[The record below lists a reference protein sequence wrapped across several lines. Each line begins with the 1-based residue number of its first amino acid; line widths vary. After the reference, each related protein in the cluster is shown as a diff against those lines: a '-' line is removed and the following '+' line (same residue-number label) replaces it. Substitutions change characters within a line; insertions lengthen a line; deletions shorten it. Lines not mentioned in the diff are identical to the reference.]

1 MNLMDNI
8 YKKASSNKKR
18 IVLVETE
25 DIRIL
30 EAASLAVEK
39 NLADIVLL
47 GEAEKIN
54 SLAAENGL
62 DLSSCEI
69 ISVVNNEKLSEFA
82 QEYYQLRKHKGIS
95 LEDAELAVQ
104 KPINFA
110 AMLVHTNYVDG
121 MVAGAVH
128 STAEVL
134 RSALQIVGTDPNS
147 KLVSTFFIMQVP
159 NTEYGEAGI
168 FAFSDAG
175 MVENPNSE
183 QLSEIAIST
192 ANSFKSLLEIE
203 PKVALLSY
211 SSKGSGKSEMVNKV
225 VEATELAKAKAPYLA
240 IDGELQVDAA
250 IDEAVAKQKVKDSE
264 VAGQANVL
272 IFPDLNSGN
281 IAYKL
286 VQRLAKADA
295 FGPVTQG
302 LAKPVND
309 LSRGSSVEDILGVIA
324 ITAVQ
329 AQIN

>member
-1 MNLMDNI
+1 MSLMDNI
-8 YKKASSNKKR
+8 YKKATNNKRR

-25 DIRIL
+25 DLRIL
-30 EAASLAVEK
+30 EAASQAVAK
-39 NLADIVLL
+39 NLADIILL
-47 GEAEKIN
+47 GDAEKIEK
-54 SLAAENGL
+54 LANENGL
-62 DLSSCEI
+62 NLSSCEI
-69 ISVVNNEKLSEFA
+69 ISVENSDRQLEFA
-82 QEYYQLRKHKGIS
+82 EEYYQLRKHKGIS
-95 LEDAELAVQ
+95 LEDAKLAIK
-104 KPINFA
+104 KPLNFA

-134 RSALQIVGTDPNS
+134 RSALQIVGTAPNS

-159 NTEYGEAGI
+159 NTEYGEKGV

-183 QLSEIAIST
+183 QLSEIAIAT
-192 ANSFKSLLEIE
+192 AHSFESLLEIE
-203 PKVALLSY
+203 PQVALLSY
-211 SSKGSGKSEMVNKV
+211 SSKGSGNSEMVNKV
-225 VEATELAKAKAPYLA
+225 VEATKIAKAKAPQIA

-250 IDEAVAKQKVKDSE
+250 IDAAVAKQKVKDSD
-264 VAGQANVL
+264 VAGKANVL